1 MKTIEEFYNDEIKK
15 FKEQVSDMIFK
26 AYNESGVIEPVLFAL
41 IIKDGVT
48 TLGILGGLEQLF
60 VGNEELKEKAA
71 EVIKKFNKEFKPIAI
86 AFASEAY
93 VLTAP
98 VNKTVID
105 EDGVYLDDSFRPSV
119 NPDSKECVVI
129 NFETAKEQG
138 IMYWEIIKI
147 GDLKDLSL
155 IQDLKL
161 EPKTESEAL
170 GILSNLLEEN
180 YSEVTELAK
189 KANINFNTN

>member
-1 MKTIEEFYNDEIKK
+1 MATALACCPKAPALLPIATALDCCPVAPAFGPIATANDCCP
-15 FKEQVSDMIFK
+15 SCP
-26 AYNESGVIEPVLFAL
+26 A
-41 IIKDGVT
+41 
-48 TLGILGGLEQLF
+48 
-60 VGNEELKEKAA
+60 
-71 EVIKKFNKEFKPIAI
+71 FKPIAI